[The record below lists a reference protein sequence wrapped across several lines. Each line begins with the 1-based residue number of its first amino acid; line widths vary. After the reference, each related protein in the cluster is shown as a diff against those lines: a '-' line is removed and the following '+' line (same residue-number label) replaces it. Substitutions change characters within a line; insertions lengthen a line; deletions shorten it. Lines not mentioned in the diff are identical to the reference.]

1 MNAQAI
7 LDKIASDAQENALRI
22 QDEARE
28 KAEKALADTR
38 QKLAADEAAMRAQA
52 ERDGAELSQRMGRMA
67 ELENRKALLKEK
79 RVVIDAAF
87 DRAREL
93 FLRLDAGA
101 MRAFFLERVA
111 EDAAGDETLTVGQ
124 NASQWFDDRF
134 LADASALLQRQG
146 KQTALQ
152 LSPEQRP
159 GVTGFLLQKAGME
172 INCTLEAMLGDLRMD
187 METDVARLLFGEA

>member
-159 GVTGFLLQKAGME
+159 GVTGFLLQQGGME